1 MAENNKALLVGS
13 QGVSNHFRFESPRIG
28 RIEALD
34 GEGRTLVDFE
44 GNPKGVIPA
53 RLTSSAKE
61 RLARGDVAGRDV
73 LLIFENGDPER
84 PVIIDTLYSLVDE
97 MSEQAT
103 DRVEKREEEA
113 SAVDRQRIVIDAEQE
128 IVIRCGEASISLTRA
143 GKILIRGAYVL
154 SRSSGA
160 HRIKGSSVQIN

>member
-1 MAENNKALLVGS
+1 MAENTKALMVGS
-13 QGVSNHFRFESPRIG
+13 QGVSNDCRFESPRIG

-44 GNPKGVIPA
+44 GNPKGAIPA

-97 MSEQAT
+97 MTLQAT
-103 DRVEKREEEA
+103 DRVKKREEEP
-113 SAVDRQRIVIDAEQE
+113 AVDRQRLFIDAEQE

-143 GKILIRGAYVL
+143 GKIIIRGTYVL

-160 HRIKGSSVQIN
+160 QRIKGASVQIN